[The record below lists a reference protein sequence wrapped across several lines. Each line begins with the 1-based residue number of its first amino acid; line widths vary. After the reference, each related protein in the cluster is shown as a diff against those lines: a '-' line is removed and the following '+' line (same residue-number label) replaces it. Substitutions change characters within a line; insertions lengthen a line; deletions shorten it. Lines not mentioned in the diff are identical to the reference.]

1 MKCKTCQYL
10 KNNLD
15 KLNLNA
21 GTSTMSASGTASGT
35 ASTNEYNN
43 YTMNSIKSIMI
54 HDEPG
59 HDFHWDKTFEYNY
72 TIFTN
77 GVELGNLRNLDI
89 EGTLL
94 PIQNNTNIDEIK
106 NTMDSLK
113 TIIPLRFTYK
123 PISELLTQYSTNNVM
138 DLFYRNP
145 ENKNERLIIFLI
157 NDINAINPENTTAA
171 WAGSYYHTA
180 ASFIIAV
187 EPTLL
192 FNSAGTLTN
201 FGIQSLHHEIGHAL
215 GLKHPHDVS
224 EFQNANN
231 ILNDNLDQIPYT
243 TMTYESGRAFTSYL
257 GMTLRGTA
265 EDMALKWGIIDIM
278 ALQYIYGIP
287 TSELETDD
295 VYKLTNN
302 HNYMW
307 FYIHDTKG
315 VNTLDGSEVK
325 DKYLVIDLRKP
336 ELSESNTGVN
346 PTGSNIAYYSESSF
360 LNKFIMEKNYVSF
373 AVEFQGAQPFNVP
386 EPYKL
391 AAYTTGYIMSD
402 KSNIQNAVGGEGDDI
417 IIANE
422 LDNALRGGGGNDNF
436 VIDYEKNYTDSK
448 SHLDYIYG
456 DEGNNQLIILNLK
469 SEFDENKV
477 KECLTKKSDNI
488 VELKLSDKIKINMEN
503 INTVIFSN
511 SINVGESST
520 ESGADTNPDTN
531 SGAVVFK
538 TIDLTILKN
547 ETPSQTQNSVSGVG
561 GVGDPYIIS
570 LNGDVWKMS
579 NFDGFSRMFQGTID
593 NKNLIINVET
603 SFCSESELKEIHE
616 YTIQKLNELDINTD
630 EILKTHSMPNK
641 NESFMRK
648 LWIQYD
654 GKETFVDMERL
665 ILTNLRDFKVSQT
678 KQFVKF
684 PKYDCHESTSICINL
699 EPESGLYLIISKFD
713 NPQIKTGFQLFC
725 DKEFENADG
734 PLCKPFYKKDFEL
747 SSLTNTTELLFNEN
761 REPIAYLIEK
771 YWSSDGNINR
781 NVLKMY

>member
-1 MKCKTCQYL
+1 MKCKTCEYL
-10 KNNLD
+10 KKNLD
-15 KLNLNA
+15 KLNLNT
-21 GTSTMSASGTASGT
+21 GTSTTSTPNIASS
-35 ASTNEYNN
+35 NEYDN

-59 HDFHWDKTFEYNY
+59 HEFHWDKTIEYNY

-77 GVELGNLRNLDI
+77 DVELGDLRNLEI
-89 EGTLL
+89 EGSLL
-94 PIQNNTNIDEIK
+94 PIQNNTNINEIK
-106 NTMDSLK
+106 NTMNSLK
-113 TIIPLRFTYK
+113 TIVPLKFTYK
-123 PISELLTQYSTNNVM
+123 SISELLTQYSTNNVM
-138 DLFYRNP
+138 DLFYRTP

-157 NDINAINPENTTAA
+157 NNINTINPENTTAA
-171 WAGSYYHTA
+171 WAGSYYQMA

-224 EFQNANN
+224 EFQNASN
-231 ILNDNLDQIPYT
+231 ILNNSLDQIPYT
-243 TMTYESGRAFTSYL
+243 TMTYESGRAFTNYL
-257 GMTLRGTA
+257 GMMLRGTA

-278 ALQYIYGIP
+278 TLQYIYGIP

-295 VYKLTNN
+295 VYKLANN

-360 LNKFIMEKNYVSF
+360 LNKFIMEKNYVSL
-373 AVEFQGAQPFNVP
+373 AVEFQEAQSFNLP
-386 EPYKL
+386 EPFKL

-402 KSNIQNAVGGEGDDI
+402 KSNIQNAIGGEDDDI

-422 LDNALRGGGGNDNF
+422 LDNTLRGGGGNDNF
-436 VIDYEKNYTDSK
+436 IIDYKKNYTDSK
-448 SHLDYIYG
+448 FHQDYIYG
-456 DEGNNQLIILNLK
+456 DKGNNKVTILNLK
-469 SEFDENKV
+469 SDFDENKV
-477 KECLTKKSDNI
+477 KECLIKKSDNI
-488 VELKLSDKIKINMEN
+488 VELNLSDKIKINMEN
-503 INTVIFSN
+503 INTIEFSN
-511 SINVGESST
+511 TDETNT
-520 ESGADTNPDTN
+520 ESEANTN
-531 SGAVVFK
+531 SNTNSNAVVFK

-547 ETPSQTQNSVSGVG
+547 ELPSQTQNSVSGTGVG
-561 GVGDPYIIS
+561 GIGDPYIIS

-579 NFDGFSRMFQGTID
+579 NFNGFSRMFQGTID

-603 SFCSESELKEIHE
+603 SFCSKSELKKIHE
-616 YTIQKLNELDINTD
+616 YTIQKLNELGINTD

-699 EPESGLYLIISKFD
+699 KPESGLYLIVSKFD

-747 SSLTNTTELLFNEN
+747 SSLTNATKILFNKN
-761 REPIAYLIEK
+761 REPVAYLIEK
-771 YWSSDGNINR
+771 YWSSNGSINR